1 VIDVSPDEL
10 DHEPG
15 GAPSGGPAEVPPP
28 ASSHATPA
36 AATPAQP
43 DHALAEV
50 ARARR
55 RRAAK
60 AVAALVVFVLLVLFI
75 VGNAQPVEVNFLFGT
90 FHPRLIWVMVT
101 CAVLGGILGYLLGR
115 PGHEAKP
122 RKRKGDGGGPSR

>member
-1 VIDVSPDEL
+1 VIDVSSDEPDR
-10 DHEPG
+10 EPG
-15 GAPSGGPAEVPPP
+15 GAPSGGPGAAPSPPSSD
-28 ASSHATPA
+28 ASPA
-36 AATPAQP
+36 AAKPAEP

>member
-1 VIDVSPDEL
+1 VIDVSPDEP
-10 DHEPG
+10 DREPG
-15 GAPSGGPAEVPPP
+15 GAPSDGPGAARPP
-28 ASSHATPA
+28 ASSDATPA
-36 AATPAQP
+36 AAAPAEP

-60 AVAALVVFVLLVLFI
+60 AVAVLVVFVLLVLFI

-122 RKRKGDGGGPSR
+122 KKRKDGGGGSSR

>member
-1 VIDVSPDEL
+1 MIDVSPDEP

-28 ASSHATPA
+28 ASPHAKPA
-36 AATPAQP
+36 A
-43 DHALAEV
+43 
-50 ARARR
+50 
-55 RRAAK
+55 
-60 AVAALVVFVLLVLFI
+60 VLLVLFI

-115 PGHEAKP
+115 PGHEAKSK
-122 RKRKGDGGGPSR
+122 KRKGDGGGSSP